1 MSKKNPYITK
11 SFRQIGSNRGKVRR
25 YVRNGWEVVSETPL
39 GLSGVVV
46 ITVRIK
52 NPKYVG

>member
-1 MSKKNPYITK
+1 MSKKDPYITK

-25 YVRNGWEVVSETPL
+25 YVRKGWEVVSETPL

>member
-11 SFRQIGSNRGKVRR
+11 TFRQIGSNRSKVRR
-25 YVRNGWEVVSETPL
+25 YVSKGWEVVSETPL
-39 GLSGVVV
+39 GLSGVNV